1 MSSSDIEKIK
11 EKINIVDLISSY
23 IKVDKAG
30 INYKARCPF
39 HNEKT
44 PSFFISEERQSFYC
58 FGCGEKGDIF
68 SFVEK
73 FESTDFKGALEL
85 LASRAG
91 VELSK
96 SGPKKEKDEG
106 AELFE
111 IMEKATKF
119 YENNLSKNPEALEYL
134 EKRGLS
140 KSSIAKWR
148 IGLSKNE
155 WRDLHDELLS
165 SKFSKK
171 VMLEAGLIKKVPD
184 ADKHYDT
191 FRGRVMFPIFDPSG
205 KTIAFSG
212 RILHQDEKSPKYLN
226 SPETKLFKKSEVLY
240 GFNFAKNQIRKSDYA
255 ILVEGQMDLVMSHQ
269 SGVTNAVAS
278 SGTALTEEHL
288 KKIKRLTNKIVIAY
302 DGDKAGENAAK
313 RAAEIA
319 LSLEMETKIAP
330 IKENEDPASIIK
342 EDKQEWIESIKKSMH
357 FVDFVLEKISKSHT
371 GERLIKEINTSL
383 FPILSLIKSDM
394 EKSRIIN
401 KISKITGASESS
413 VWNDFEKNKT
423 GFSERQSEVAKSSG
437 PPNLEDMAVAMV
449 FHEEASGLSETR
461 KRLEEI
467 FGKENTD
474 MLIDSKRATQEK
486 MTFEIERQNMTKE
499 RLESTKKD
507 ILKRLELHI
516 LKKKLKEKSLLLD
529 NKNLNKEDEV
539 NISKEINELQKQ
551 ISNLRD

>member
-1 MSSSDIEKIK
+1 
-11 EKINIVDLISSY
+11 
-23 IKVDKAG
+23 
-30 INYKARCPF
+30 
-39 HNEKT
+39 
-44 PSFFISEERQSFYC
+44 
-58 FGCGEKGDIF
+58 
-68 SFVEK
+68 
-73 FESTDFKGALEL
+73 
-85 LASRAG
+85 
-91 VELSK
+91 
-96 SGPKKEKDEG
+96 
-106 AELFE
+106 
-111 IMEKATKF
+111 
-119 YENNLSKNPEALEYL
+119 
-134 EKRGLS
+134 
-140 KSSIAKWR
+140 
-148 IGLSKNE
+148 
-155 WRDLHDELLS
+155 
-165 SKFSKK
+165 
-171 VMLEAGLIKKVPD
+171 MLEAGLIKKVPD

-191 FRGRVMFPIFDPSG
+191 FRGRIMFPIFDPSG